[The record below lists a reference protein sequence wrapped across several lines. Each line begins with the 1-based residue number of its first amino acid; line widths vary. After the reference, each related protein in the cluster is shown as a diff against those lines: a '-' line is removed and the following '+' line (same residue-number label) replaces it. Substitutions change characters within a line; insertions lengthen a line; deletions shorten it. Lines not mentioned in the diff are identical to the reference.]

1 MVRARVVRTTWESAR
16 RRGRAALTV
25 LLSLGLALGP
35 ATAATADHTHHVVRI
50 LGSNDPGGLN
60 GGRYLG
66 EFWAGFYGTA
76 VDQLPGCARLGPHDR
91 VLFVPDFAAV
101 CTTREGDPLFVEGL
115 IAAISNLE
123 DPFSSDAATQL
134 KTARD
139 FDYGAALEIHLAVD
153 GGTPVDLRDP
163 RFEVVTRQQ
172 TVQLP
177 ENNIFGPGVE
187 PQVITLTAHGWVA
200 TVRGLSPGLHHIV
213 RTGVFDFGDGP
224 TADVYDQT
232 VRVLP
237 RPR

>member
-1 MVRARVVRTTWESAR
+1 MVRAGVVGTTWKSTR
-16 RRGRAALTV
+16 RCGLAGLTV

-35 ATAATADHTHHVVRI
+35 ATAATAHHTHQVVKI
-50 LGSNDPGGLN
+50 LGSGDPGGLD

-76 VDQLPGCARLGPHDR
+76 VDQLPDCARLGPHDR
-91 VLFVPDFAAV
+91 VLYVPGLAAV

-115 IAAISNLE
+115 SAAISNLE

-134 KTARD
+134 QTARD
-139 FDYGAALEIHLAVD
+139 FDYGAALEIHLAID
-153 GGTPVDLRDP
+153 GGTPVDLRVP

-177 ENNIFGPGVE
+177 ENSIFGPGVE
-187 PQVITLTAHGWVA
+187 PQVVTLTAHGWLA
-200 TVRGLSPGLHHIV
+200 TVRGLRPGLHHIV

-224 TADVYDQT
+224 TAETYDQT
-232 VRVLP
+232 LRVLP
-237 RPR
+237 RNH